1 MRFDLKLKQSIFF
14 FTSENAFTQST
25 WGTPHYVWLNRS
37 WSGWDSPEKDHRQKQ
52 RSRRKNELSFHTE
65 VQLDFGKEERHRQI
79 KRHLRALVSGN
90 ILSTVLSFQLLL
102 VSLSRWEKTD
112 RRMGT
117 SFRQRLRRS
126 WCLAKIR
133 RVWDKVRRSKLKL
146 GRNCSRIVF
155 LVHNPLD

>member
-1 MRFDLKLKQSIFF
+1 
-14 FTSENAFTQST
+14 
-25 WGTPHYVWLNRS
+25 
-37 WSGWDSPEKDHRQKQ
+37 
-52 RSRRKNELSFHTE
+52 
-65 VQLDFGKEERHRQI
+65 
-79 KRHLRALVSGN
+79 LRALVSGN